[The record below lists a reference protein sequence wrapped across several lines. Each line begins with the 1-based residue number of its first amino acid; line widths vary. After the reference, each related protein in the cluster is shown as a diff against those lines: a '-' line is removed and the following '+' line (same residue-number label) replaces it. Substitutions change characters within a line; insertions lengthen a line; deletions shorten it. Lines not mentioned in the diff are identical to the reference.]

1 MENTYIF
8 AGSGGQGVQ
17 TLGQLMVYAAHD
29 ANKFTT
35 YLPAYGGEMRGG
47 ASNCT
52 VKISDEEIGA
62 PAAKIYDNVVVFNYL
77 SYTLFKDKT
86 APGGNLFVNTSLI
99 SDPTAPEGVNLIPI
113 AINEL
118 TEQAGSATA
127 ANVVMFGFVNAYV
140 GDIPLDTAKAV
151 MLKKMEHKKEY
162 LEINSKA
169 FDLGVEAAKNFKAR

>member
-1 MENTYIF
+1 MESTYIF

-17 TLGQLMVYAAHD
+17 TLGQLMVYAAHE
-29 ANKFTT
+29 AGKFTT

-62 PAAKIYDNVVVFNYL
+62 PAAKIYDNVIVFNYL

-86 APGGNLFVNTSLI
+86 IPGGNLFVNTSLVK
-99 SDPTAPEGVNLIPI
+99 DPTAPEGVNLIAV
-113 AINEL
+113 AISDL
-118 TEQAGSATA
+118 TDKAGNPAV

-140 GDIPLDTAKAV
+140 GDISLETAKEV
-151 MLKKMEHKKEY
+151 MLKKMGHKKEY
-162 LEINSKA
+162 IDINSKA
-169 FDLGVEAAKNFKAR
+169 FDLGVETAKNLKKR